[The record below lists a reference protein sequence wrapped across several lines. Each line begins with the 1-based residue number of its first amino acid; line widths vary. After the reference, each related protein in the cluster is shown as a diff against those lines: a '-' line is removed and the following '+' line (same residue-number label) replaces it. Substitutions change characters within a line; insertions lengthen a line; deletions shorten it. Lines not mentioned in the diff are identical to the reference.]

1 MIKKII
7 KAIYYFMRNPEML
20 YCVAVISIFAG
31 IFNYNH
37 SDEPLVNFKWW
48 FVVGIVSGIIAFIV
62 SVRKYSLM
70 EKTKEKMLHLWSN
83 FKFGGICA
91 FIVGFIMEIIFF
103 VQGHKEYGEGQF
115 SEIDLNNELY
125 VLLGLVIVGGVVVF
139 LIGYFN
145 YKNTEKK
152 SMSSFY

>member
-1 MIKKII
+1 MISKII
-7 KAIYYFMRNPEML
+7 KAIYYFMKNPEML
-20 YCVAVISIFAG
+20 YCVAVVSIFAG

-37 SDEPLVNFKWW
+37 SEEPLENIIWW
-48 FVVGIVSGIIAFIV
+48 FVVGIVSGIIAVIV
-62 SVRKYSLM
+62 SVRKYYKM
-70 EKTKEKMLHLWSN
+70 EKTKEGMLNLWDKL
-83 FKFGGICA
+83 KFGGICA
-91 FIVGFIMEIIFF
+91 FVIGCIMEIIFF

-115 SEIDLNNELY
+115 SEIDTYSELY
-125 VLLGLVIVGGVVVF
+125 VLLALVAVGGVIAF